1 MKRYNIGAM
10 LVKNGYRLMALA
22 RVDEHKKGK
31 YVEYKD
37 VEDLEKLAQIG
48 RDYQYLST
56 HEEVCG
62 LPTVEDMQKLANKR
76 RAQEGI
82 E

>member
-1 MKRYNIGAM
+1 MREEVYDPHAGENII
-10 LVKNGYRLMALA
+10 KSIRDY
-22 RVDEHKKGK
+22 
-31 YVEYKD
+31 
-37 VEDLEKLAQIG
+37 EKEIANEIERCDIETQRLAQIG